1 MTSLDHSSDFG
12 GGRAESVVSKSKC
25 NMPGKESQAPSSVQR
40 SPRCQ
45 TQNILLNLW
54 ILHRSCFPLLPI
66 ASQLPVSLAFCGS
79 LVVKNL
85 TAVQETQVW
94 SLGQE
99 DSLEKRMA
107 THPSILAWRVARTEE
122 PGRLQFRGSQRVGHD
137 WGLSYEHFHFNYL
150 YHRIGVR
157 FQLGN
162 PAKVKGCKSP

>member
-12 GGRAESVVSKSKC
+12 GGGTESVVSKSKC
-25 NMPGKESQAPSSVQR
+25 NVPGKESQAPSSLQR

-85 TAVQETQVW
+85 TAMQETQVW

-107 THPSILAWRVARTEE
+107 THSSILAWRI
-122 PGRLQFRGSQRVGHD
+122 LMDRGAWWATVHRVSKESD
-137 WGLSYEHFHFNYL
+137 MTMWLWLSHFNL
-150 YHRIGVR
+150 PTI
-157 FQLGN
+157 Q
-162 PAKVKGCKSP
+162 SPL